1 MSPMPDFQEI
11 RDFFTG
17 FASRVA
23 KLEEEAL
30 STGLEER
37 VTLSEIHIIEKIGPE
52 GSAKMGNVARA
63 LGITLATLTVACDR
77 LEEKELIER
86 RRDAQDKRT
95 VCISLTPRGL
105 IAYHFHEAFHQH
117 LIDVMMQGLSEEE
130 RAALR
135 IGVRNLNRFFS
146 DRKE

>member
-1 MSPMPDFQEI
+1 MNPMPDFDEMH
-11 RDFFTG
+11 DFFTG

-23 KLEEEAL
+23 KLEESAL
-30 STGLEER
+30 SAGLDER

-86 RRDAQDKRT
+86 RRDVQDKRT

-117 LIDVMMQGLSEEE
+117 LIDVMMGELSEDE
-130 RAALR
+130 RTALR
-135 IGVRNLNRFFS
+135 VGVRNLNRFLS